1 MALTLIRISLITMLL
16 LACGAGRPTSAPSA
30 SAQQKAD
37 ALRLTSAQPL
47 LRISVPGDVARD
59 RPAVLEVLLEAIDN
73 PKSLGFNV
81 AAYLETP
88 GRERVAIGTFAAF
101 PVDQP
106 GRFRLRASDAFDKLR
121 ASQFDPAKDKLDLL
135 LELQAAAEA
144 GLQDVAVDVGEIR
157 WSREPSR

>member
-1 MALTLIRISLITMLL
+1 
-16 LACGAGRPTSAPSA
+16 
-30 SAQQKAD
+30 
-37 ALRLTSAQPL
+37 L
-47 LRISVPGDVARD
+47 LRISIAGDVARD
-59 RPAVLEVLLEAIDN
+59 RPAVLEVPLDAIDN
-73 PKSLGFNV
+73 PKRLGFNV

-106 GRFRLRASDAFDKLR
+106 GRFRLRASDAFDKLS
-121 ASQFDPAKDKLDLL
+121 ALKFDPAKDKLDLL

-157 WSREPSR
+157 WSQEPSR